1 MSDVSQLVWGWG
13 FFFLPSVGSVSILH
27 RITKPEHDTS
37 ANPGRPLRFDRWCV
51 CTYAHKNTHTRS
63 WPAAKVK
70 VIMSRWLKT
79 SNDEKNHNAER
90 RRRRGIEWY
99 HNFGCLALRDMTGVR
114 SVFFSTYKGFSP
126 PSLWLDLRPMRV
138 TLLSSTVPGVRRSS
152 RPVNATERISGAS
165 LNRAYAS
172 PQSSWTAA
180 NLAQSAWAVSGQKI
194 TR

>member
-1 MSDVSQLVWGWG
+1 M
-13 FFFLPSVGSVSILH
+13 I
-27 RITKPEHDTS
+27 
-37 ANPGRPLRFDRWCV
+37 PLQIPADRWGLTAGV
-51 CTYAHKNTHTRS
+51 CAPMHTKTLTRVHGRRQ
-63 WPAAKVK
+63 KVK

-79 SNDEKNHNAER
+79 SNDEKNPNVAS
-90 RRRRGIEWY
+90 RRRRGIESY
-99 HNFGCLALRDMTGVR
+99 RNFGCSALRDMTGVR

-126 PSLWLDLRPMRV
+126 LSLWLDLRPMRV

-180 NLAQSAWAVSGQKI
+180 NLAQSAWPVSGQKI